1 MNQPTRREPLA
12 DHGNTAVSQQKLLP
26 PIIAELS
33 EHRSGDKVQRTISFQ
48 SVDGMRQELW
58 WRISGAPNAL
68 PAPLMRED
76 IIVTSLVFH
85 AMHTKR
91 NLHVRGRVSESVLDN
106 MEVFQQIWTLWRPD
120 IYTKIEISADVR
132 VSEHRPAGRDKTGI
146 CAFSG
151 GVDGTATAWRHHSRQ
166 AGQLNRQLIAGVLI
180 RGFDIA
186 LDDDAGWSKAE
197 RTAALALSDIDLPLA
212 RVETNWRDQFCCDWE
227 MEHAA
232 GVLGCLRHWE
242 EDAGSLLFGSD
253 DNYRQLGGAW
263 GSHPLPATLLGG
275 GGTVIHYDGGAM
287 TRTAKVALISEWP
300 IAYDL
305 LRVCWEGEDA
315 GRNCGICRKCIK
327 TKLNAVACGK
337 PIPAS
342 LGARPTPQEVRS
354 IKKINAF
361 QLASMEE
368 ILEVAKQNGIV
379 DPLMGALASVLV
391 RNKARARVRA
401 LGQPLKSLARKVLN
415 RPI

>member
-1 MNQPTRREPLA
+1 MNEPTRHEPQA
-12 DHGNTAVSQQKLLP
+12 GHGNTVVSQQKLLP

-48 SVDGMRQELW
+48 SVDGKRQELW
-58 WRISGAPNAL
+58 WRIAGARNAL
-68 PAPLMRED
+68 PAPLTRED

-106 MEVFQQIWTLWRPD
+106 MEVFQQIWALWRPD

-151 GVDGTATAWRHHSRQ
+151 GVDGTATAWRHHSHQ

-186 LDDDAGWSKAE
+186 LDDDAGWSEAE
-197 RTAALALSDIDLPLA
+197 RTAALALSDIDLPLV
-212 RVETNWRDQFCCDWE
+212 RVETNWRDQFCGDWE

-242 EDAGSLLFGSD
+242 EDAGSLLLGSD
-253 DNYRQLGGAW
+253 EDYRRLVVPLGA
-263 GSHPLPATLLGG
+263 HPLPTNLLGG
-275 GGTVIHYDGGAM
+275 GDTVIHCDGSAM
-287 TRTAKVALISEWP
+287 TRTEKVALISEWP
-300 IAYDL
+300 IGYDL
-305 LRVCWEGEDA
+305 LRVCWEGKNA
-315 GRNCGICRKCIK
+315 GRNCGICEKCVR
-327 TKLNAVACGK
+327 TKLNAIACGK

-342 LGARPTPQEVRS
+342 LGARPTRKEIRS
-354 IKKINAF
+354 IKRVYGG
-361 QLASMEE
+361 QLRLMEE
-368 ILEVAKQNGIV
+368 VLEVAKQNGIV
-379 DPLMGALASVLV
+379 DPLLGTLASTLAH
-391 RNKARARVRA
+391 NKARARLRA
-401 LGQPLKSLARKVLN
+401 LGRPLKSLARKVLN